1 MKKDF
6 CPTRLSKEDLVNI
19 EKPLLLDTFLF
30 YNELDLLKARL
41 EYLGNT
47 VDHFVISEA
56 NIDFSGRN
64 KDFILNDEFIK
75 TLPFSEKI
83 IYHREFI
90 HLNSIPWLI
99 KQLRYRN
106 RKNRLLWKIQ
116 DAQRNSTLKP
126 LSRFKSSDIVIFSD
140 LDEFPNAKAINEGVS
155 QLSHIDAKKNL
166 LCYSCDQLFFYYNIR
181 NVAPEDQFYG
191 SIFTTLSTLRKLLP
205 HKLRSS
211 KDRLM
216 HIQKGGWHFSYFMDE
231 EKIQNKIN
239 AISDV
244 ENLSKFKN
252 LSKEEIQQKILLGLD
267 LYDRKIKLSD
277 QEQYALPADVLALL
291 KKYLPHCA

>member
-56 NIDFSGRN
+56 NIDFSGRE
-64 KDFILNDEFIK
+64 KKFILNDELIK
-75 TLPFSEKI
+75 SLPFSQKI
-83 IYHREFI
+83 IYHRES
-90 HLNSIPWLI
+90 LNLSSISWLI
-99 KQLRYRN
+99 KRLRYRN

-126 LSRFKSSDIVIFSD
+126 LSHFKESDIVIFSD
-140 LDEFPNAKAINEGVS
+140 LDEFPNARALNEGIR
-155 QLSHIDAKKNL
+155 QLSNPDALMNL
-166 LCYSCDQLFFYYNIR
+166 LCLSCDQVFFYYNIR
-181 NVAPEDQFYG
+181 NAAPKDQFYG
-191 SIFTTLSTLRKLLP
+191 SIFTNLGTLKKLLP
-205 HKLRSS
+205 HKLRSN
-211 KDRLM
+211 KDSLQ
-216 HIQKGGWHFSYFMDE
+216 HIQGGGWHFSYFMDE
-231 EKIQNKIN
+231 EKILNKIN

-244 ENLSKFKN
+244 ENLSQYKN
-252 LSKEEIQQKILLGLD
+252 LTQEDIQKKILSGID
-267 LYDRKIKLSD
+267 LYDRKTILSD
-277 QEQYALPADVLALL
+277 QEQYNIPQEVLIPL